1 MNKFFNSHHINP
13 KLELLQQKYLQ
24 IKKEFDENFDNLVW
38 VNWHGDNDYRQIE
51 DSPYKGWKVAPIMM
65 DTNGI
70 TDIENFSKELSSTYH
85 QNVFHQEND
94 NIFLLQNGKY
104 IPTLVSTLLECN
116 IKKRVGIS
124 VVFPGKEIKWH
135 KDNDPETLEYATIRG
150 LWGLDIKEEDVG
162 ESSIFLG
169 SEDNF
174 QKIKFKNNELI
185 FFWGRTKHMVLNT
198 LQTPRYV
205 VLFDQDISRDLL
217 SNCEE
222 N

>member
-1 MNKFFNSHHINP
+1 MNKFFNSSQINP
-13 KLELLQQKYLQ
+13 KLELLQQKYSQ
-24 IKKEFDENFDNLVW
+24 IKKEFNENFNNLVW
-38 VNWHGDNDYRQIE
+38 FNWHGGNNYRQIE
-51 DSPYKGWKVAPIMM
+51 NSPYNGWKVAPIMM

-70 TDIENFSKELSSTYH
+70 TDIKNFSKELSSTYH
-85 QNVFHQEND
+85 QNVFYQQND

-104 IPTLVSTLLECN
+104 MPTLVSTLLECN

-135 KDNDPETLEYATIRG
+135 KDNDYATIRG
-150 LWGLDIKEEDVG
+150 LWGLDIKEEDIG
-162 ESSIFLG
+162 ESSIYLG
-169 SEDNF
+169 SEYNF

-185 FFWGRTKHMVLNT
+185 FFWGGTKHMVSNT

-217 SNCEE
+217 LKYRE